1 MKRNR
6 IIAGLLALAV
16 LMPAC
21 KKKEKDPS
29 SENTSDITSDIS
41 TTTEADTSETSED
54 PAASTKVDFKKPGQ
68 DTLTEMAQRLEK
80 NPGNFMRV
88 MLNPRGE
95 YEFDIPSNL
104 DAPQTLV
111 FEFQTMEDPYGNK
124 TSHDLSWYDQEL
136 FEALLE
142 EAFARIE
149 KDDKL
154 VSEINTTL
162 SMKGTNDDTLA
173 LIRLI
178 LIPNSGRSAY
188 CTILG
193 FSDDNE
199 FYKDGFF
206 LSLDGESPVVEFTSV
221 NAGFASPFNSFA
233 TFHKED
239 TVTEIFSVLLE
250 AYENSPDG
258 IPLGQEDKEGRHWF
272 DGEKGE
278 CISPAW
284 GIPNPDPLENSE
296 ILLISDSLTHSSFYY
311 LGNNEWLYSDLITN
325 RARFTLDEE
334 TNRLLLDKLRTET
347 AVSVCTRTSYPE
359 FCRLPDAFSVDFTSP
374 YTESRLSDS
383 QKNTNAQYS
392 SAYIDQRSFQECIFT
407 YSGDSLLYQQSDR
420 ERTNTGSAD
429 NPYYLDNECY
439 EYVTDGNDAYCRT
452 DFAVVYYPA
461 DSFAGTYTPVPIGK
475 LLSESG
481 TFLGGYEADSSSG
494 KCTLEM
500 YDLSGATWYLVL
512 SESGEILSGWLA
524 ENGTLLVFTALSDY
538 DTEDPEADIS
548 EVIDFAKNNTKSQK
562 EKEAEDAK
570 KTDAEWRKEDA
581 LEAGFFDLG
590 EDLIKGDPIDGSPVV
605 ESLILEALSTK
616 TYTIEF
622 YSYGNYRL
630 HEYLMTADGQ
640 DYYSYQKTQSHDNSF
655 DYDITDVVVGD
666 SIYQYSTDSDIMVF
680 PRKEGYTAEDPL
692 FNLPEIFQPTSSPE
706 FHGAYEATMGGEEY
720 VVEEWLEK
728 GSLYTCFCKDGKLV
742 AIKFMDQGGL
752 YFGYFTRWEKT
763 AEEKLLN
770 APDT

>member
-173 LIRLI
+173 LIRMI

-233 TFHKED
+233 TFRKED
-239 TVTEIFSVLLE
+239 T
-250 AYENSPDG
+250 
-258 IPLGQEDKEGRHWF
+258 GR
-272 DGEKGE
+272 
-278 CISPAW
+278 
-284 GIPNPDPLENSE
+284 
-296 ILLISDSLTHSSFYY
+296 
-311 LGNNEWLYSDLITN
+311 
-325 RARFTLDEE
+325 
-334 TNRLLLDKLRTET
+334 
-347 AVSVCTRTSYPE
+347 
-359 FCRLPDAFSVDFTSP
+359 
-374 YTESRLSDS
+374 
-383 QKNTNAQYS
+383 
-392 SAYIDQRSFQECIFT
+392 
-407 YSGDSLLYQQSDR
+407 
-420 ERTNTGSAD
+420 
-429 NPYYLDNECY
+429 
-439 EYVTDGNDAYCRT
+439 
-452 DFAVVYYPA
+452 
-461 DSFAGTYTPVPIGK
+461 AG
-475 LLSESG
+475 
-481 TFLGGYEADSSSG
+481 
-494 KCTLEM
+494 
-500 YDLSGATWYLVL
+500 
-512 SESGEILSGWLA
+512 
-524 ENGTLLVFTALSDY
+524 
-538 DTEDPEADIS
+538 
-548 EVIDFAKNNTKSQK
+548 
-562 EKEAEDAK
+562 
-570 KTDAEWRKEDA
+570 
-581 LEAGFFDLG
+581 
-590 EDLIKGDPIDGSPVV
+590 
-605 ESLILEALSTK
+605 
-616 TYTIEF
+616 
-622 YSYGNYRL
+622 
-630 HEYLMTADGQ
+630 
-640 DYYSYQKTQSHDNSF
+640 
-655 DYDITDVVVGD
+655 
-666 SIYQYSTDSDIMVF
+666 
-680 PRKEGYTAEDPL
+680 
-692 FNLPEIFQPTSSPE
+692 
-706 FHGAYEATMGGEEY
+706 
-720 VVEEWLEK
+720 
-728 GSLYTCFCKDGKLV
+728 
-742 AIKFMDQGGL
+742 
-752 YFGYFTRWEKT
+752 
-763 AEEKLLN
+763 
-770 APDT
+770 